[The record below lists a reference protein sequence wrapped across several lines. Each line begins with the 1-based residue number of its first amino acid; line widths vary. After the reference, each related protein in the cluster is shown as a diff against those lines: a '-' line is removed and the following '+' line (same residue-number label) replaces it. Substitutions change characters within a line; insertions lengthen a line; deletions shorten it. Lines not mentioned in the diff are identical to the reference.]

1 MLTHIT
7 RAFDDSLFSPASGD
21 GVPPRLLQWPFI
33 RFFIQGRIGVS
44 IFSMVTGYVCALK
57 PIKLYRQGN
66 QEAAFAAISKSAIR
80 RVPRLILPT
89 TLATLGIWFLT
100 QFGAFTVANRT
111 DSWWIDY
118 TSPSAVPYLGNAIKS
133 LLYNLIT
140 TWTKGANIYDGN
152 QWTMLPL
159 LAGSYA
165 VYAYVLATV
174 SVRPAHRMMLSLLMW
189 AFYYGASDCELSSV
203 FPPLE
208 TPRFGI

>member
-133 LLYNLIT
+133 LLYNPHHHLD
-140 TWTKGANIYDGN
+140 KGANIYDGN
-152 QWTMLPL
+152 QWTMWPL
-159 LAGSYA
+159 LRGSMH
-165 VYAYVLATV
+165 VYAFMFATAYVQP
-174 SVRPAHRMMLSLLMW
+174 RYRMMASLGW
-189 AFYYGASDCELSSV
+189 WVYYYVAQ
-203 FPPLE
+203 
-208 TPRFGI
+208 